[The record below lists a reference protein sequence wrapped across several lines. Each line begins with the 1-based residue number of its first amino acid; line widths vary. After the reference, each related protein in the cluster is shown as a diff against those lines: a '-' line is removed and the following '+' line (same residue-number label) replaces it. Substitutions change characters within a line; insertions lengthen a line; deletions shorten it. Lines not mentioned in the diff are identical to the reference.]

1 MVKEAASF
9 TTNQP
14 DLFQR
19 LDEAEPVY
27 LAGNAPDLY
36 IRDELRGAM
45 AYALRTAA
53 QHGLSRQRVVER
65 MNLCLPEE
73 AIVTKRQLD
82 GWLASSAED
91 RPMPAEYLPAL
102 VWAVRGIVSPVEV
115 LTRALGLH
123 LIDEHEHIAAELGK
137 TLVEEQRARQR
148 KRTLQLKLGETP

>member
-1 MVKEAASF
+1 MVNRQEKF

-14 DLFQR
+14 DLFQQ
-19 LDEAEPVY
+19 LEEAESAW
-27 LAGNAPDLY
+27 LADNAPDLY

-45 AYALRTAA
+45 AYALREARKY
-53 QHGLSRQRVVER
+53 GLSRQRVVER

-73 AIVTKRQLD
+73 ALVSERQLN

-148 KRTLQLKLGETP
+148 KRTLQIRLGGQS